1 MKKVFLSLMLAGAVA
16 GSINAQESVG
26 GIPWSIS
33 KKVPLENSKVPV
45 LSLPTPNFAKA
56 LKEDEYNESIGK
68 PGKYRA
74 ALGVKANINLSS
86 GNFTYLNDG
95 SIIWRLQATIPTSVG
110 LKIQYDNFVLP
121 EGVTYFVQNANKSQ
135 LIGGFN
141 NTSNSTA
148 ESMAHDVVQGDVV
161 NMEMDIKP
169 GVDISKIQ
177 FQVNWM
183 YGLYR
188 GANSINHTFA
198 DANVQATYGI
208 GESDTCQIN
217 LNCPQAAPWY
227 LFSSAVAHIWITSA
241 DTVGATGGWCSGTL
255 IGNTA
260 KDCKAYFLTA
270 SHCDDENAYSSPHFK
285 FWEFTFDFRAPLCEG
300 GGTPNTSKV
309 LKGADFKA
317 RSFYTIPAGQSS
329 GPLFGDFLLLQLK
342 DPNNKL
348 NEWNRYLAGWDRT
361 NQRTHDTAWIGL
373 HHPSGD
379 VMKFTR
385 FNKLDSMGQF
395 NTDSAG
401 THWAATALK
410 GGIQPGSSGSGLWQ
424 ATKGRLIGDLS
435 GGVTPSAANTCKAGN
450 VSQYS
455 KIYHNWDNTYDATY
469 YYSDSVNASNSRLA
483 PFLDPKNTGDTVLDM
498 MKVNP
503 SCTIVPFIYDPTL
516 AVNNVQLLE
525 SSVFLYPNPSTGI
538 VTMTLNLEKAQNL
551 NVEIVNILGQ
561 KQSAYTIKNA
571 SLNQQAN
578 FDLSNYANGIYL
590 FRISS
595 ENATIT
601 KKIIIK
607 K

>member
-45 LSLPTPNFAKA
+45 LSLPTPDFAKA

-95 SIIWRLQATIPTSVG
+95 SIIWRLQTTVPSSVA

-121 EGVTYFVQNANKSQ
+121 EGVTYFVQNGNKSQ
-135 LIGGFN
+135 LIGGFD
-141 NTSNSTA
+141 NTSNPNA
-148 ESMAHDVVQGDVV
+148 ESMAHDVIQGDVV

-169 GVDISKIQ
+169 GVDINKIQ
-177 FQVNWM
+177 FQINWV

-188 GANSINHTFA
+188 GANSINNTFA
-198 DANVQATYGI
+198 DANVQATYGL

-217 LNCPQAAPWY
+217 LNCPQAGPWY
-227 LFSSAVAHIWITSA
+227 LFSSAVAHIWITSS
-241 DTVGATGGWCSGTL
+241 DTAGATGGWCSGTL

-270 SHCDDENAYSSPHFK
+270 SHCDGDNAYSSPHFK
-285 FWEFTFDFRAPLCEG
+285 FWEFTFDFRAPLCAG
-300 GGTPNTSKV
+300 GGTSNKSKV

-317 RSFYTIPAGQSS
+317 RSFYTIPAGQTT
-329 GPLFGDFLLLQLK
+329 GPLYGDFLLLQLK
-342 DPNNKL
+342 DPTNKL
-348 NEWNRYLAGWDRT
+348 SEWNRYLAGWDRT
-361 NQRTHDTAWIGL
+361 NKTNADTVWIGL

-385 FNKLDSMGQF
+385 FNKLDSMGKF
-395 NTDSAG
+395 NTDSLG
-401 THWAATALK
+401 THWKALQIK

-424 ATKGRLIGDLS
+424 GTKGRLIGDLS
-435 GGVTPSAANTCKAGN
+435 GGPTPTTANICKAGN
-450 VSQYS
+450 ESDYS
-455 KIYHNWDNTYDATY
+455 KIYHNWYNTYDSTY
-469 YYSDSVNASNSRLA
+469 HFSDSVNATNSRLA
-483 PFLDPKNTGDTVLDM
+483 PFLDPLNTNALTLDM
-498 MKVNP
+498 ASVNP
-503 SCTIVPFIYDPTL
+503 TCTLVPFTYNPAL
-516 AVNNVQLLE
+516 AINNAKLLE
-525 SSVFLYPNPSTGI
+525 NSVFLYPNPSTGI
-538 VTMTLNLEKAQNL
+538 VTMTLNLEKSQDL

-561 KQSAYTIKNA
+561 KQRAYTIKNA

-578 FDLSNYANGIYL
+578 FDLSNYSNGIYL